1 MNTGDVDSYLED
13 GCGRCKHY
21 QTPECKVHTWAEELR
36 ALRELVRSTELEEH
50 LKWGSPCY
58 GLEGQNVVMIGA
70 YRDNCVL
77 SFLKGAALPDPT
89 KILEKPGPN
98 TRYSRVVRFRSLDE
112 VVKRRDALAQLLLE
126 AIVFER
132 SGKEVEVDADDEALP
147 EELEQRL
154 EADAGFKEAF
164 EALTPGRQRSYQI
177 YIAGAK
183 RRETREAR
191 VERALPKIMEGKG
204 WNER

>member
-1 MNTGDVDSYLED
+1 MNTGDVNSYLED
-13 GCGRCKHY
+13 GCGRCQHY
-21 QTPECKVHTWAEELR
+21 QTPECKVHQWADALR
-36 ALRELVRSTELEEH
+36 AIRELVQSTELDEQ

-58 GLEGQNVVMIGA
+58 SLDGQNVVMIGA

-89 KILEKPGPN
+89 NILEKPGPN
-98 TRYSRVVRFRSLDE
+98 TRYSRVVRFRSVDE
-112 VVKRRDALAQLLLE
+112 VRERREALTQLLHE

-132 SGKEVEVDADDEALP
+132 SGQEVQVDDDEALP
-147 EELEQRL
+147 AELEERL
-154 EADAGFKEAF
+154 AVDPELKAAF

-177 YIAGAK
+177 YIGEAKKAG
-183 RRETREAR
+183 TRQAR
-191 VERALPKIMEGKG
+191 VERSVEKIMKGKG

>member
-21 QTPECKVHTWAEELR
+21 QTPECKVHLWADALR
-36 ALRELVRSTELEEH
+36 AIRELVRSTELEEQ

-58 GLEGQNVVMIGA
+58 SLEGQNVVMIGA

-89 KILEKPGPN
+89 NILEKPGPN
-98 TRYSRVVRFRSLDE
+98 TRYARVVRFRSLEE
-112 VVKRRDALAQLLLE
+112 VVARRDALTQLLHE
-126 AIVFER
+126 ALVFER
-132 SGKEVEVDADDEALP
+132 SGQEVQVEDDDVLPAELEERLEVDA
-147 EELEQRL
+147 EL
-154 EADAGFKEAF
+154 KEAF

-177 YIAGAK
+177 YIGGAK
-183 RRETREAR
+183 KAETRHAR
-191 VERALPKIMEGKG
+191 VERSVEKIMAGKG

>member
-21 QTPECKVHTWAEELR
+21 QTPECKVHQWAEGLR
-36 ALRELVRSTELEEH
+36 ALREVVRATELEEQ

-58 GLEGQNVVMIGA
+58 SLEGQNVAMIGA
-70 YRDNCVL
+70 YRDNFVL
-77 SFLKGAALPDPT
+77 SLLKGAALPDPA

-98 TRYSRVVRFRSLDE
+98 TRYARVVRFRSVDE
-112 VVKRRDALAQLLLE
+112 VVERRDALAQLLHE
-126 AIVFER
+126 ALVFER
-132 SGKEVEVDADDEALP
+132 SGKEVEVDADDALP
-147 EELEQRL
+147 AELEERL
-154 EADAGFKEAF
+154 EADADFKEAF

-177 YIAGAK
+177 YIGGAK
-183 RRETREAR
+183 KRETREAR
-191 VERALPKIMEGKG
+191 VERAVPKIMEGKG